1 MESGK
6 LNERITI
13 KSHDGLTSYDV
24 WCNVRPVTTRE
35 QLRNSTVLANNLLT
49 LQIRYLKDINNTFK
63 VIYQGYEYD
72 IVNITS
78 DWKADSIILT
88 VIMNDDTRTTIKSWI
103 ERIVGSGVSVFCD
116 FVPDYESSQS
126 VVCFNLQ
133 DVELTRTLDM
143 SSTLFWATVKIIISS
158 RNRADADAVVDSL
171 LDQSFDDDDTSGI
184 KNIFFESLHDL
195 DFDPDVDY
203 FYSSVLTLKLNID
216 VID

>member
-13 KSHDGLTSYDV
+13 KSHDGQTSYDV
-24 WCNVRPVTTRE
+24 WCNARPVTTRE

-88 VIMNDDTRTTIKSWI
+88 VIMNDDTS
-103 ERIVGSGVSVFCD
+103 RI
-116 FVPDYESSQS
+116 
-126 VVCFNLQ
+126 
-133 DVELTRTLDM
+133 
-143 SSTLFWATVKIIISS
+143 
-158 RNRADADAVVDSL
+158 RN
-171 LDQSFDDDDTSGI
+171 T
-184 KNIFFESLHDL
+184 
-195 DFDPDVDY
+195 
-203 FYSSVLTLKLNID
+203 
-216 VID
+216 

>member
-13 KSHDGLTSYDV
+13 KSHDGTTSYDV

-63 VIYQGYEYD
+63 VIYSGYEYD

-88 VIMNDDTRTTIKSWI
+88 VIMNDDTS
-103 ERIVGSGVSVFCD
+103 RI
-116 FVPDYESSQS
+116 
-126 VVCFNLQ
+126 
-133 DVELTRTLDM
+133 
-143 SSTLFWATVKIIISS
+143 
-158 RNRADADAVVDSL
+158 RN
-171 LDQSFDDDDTSGI
+171 T
-184 KNIFFESLHDL
+184 
-195 DFDPDVDY
+195 
-203 FYSSVLTLKLNID
+203 
-216 VID
+216 